1 MSEFEFIEAFHLAQT
16 WLIEAVM
23 SGVAI
28 ISAYIVAT
36 YIVGEHL
43 TKKVATGMTTIYSLF
58 LVGPLGG
65 MAAACTMM
73 INTIEQYLSAYPEG
87 WAFDEAPGV
96 GLYLTTLFPLVLTWI
111 ASLFYLHLYARR
123 DPSR

>member
-58 LVGPLGG
+58 LIGPIGG
-65 MAAACTMM
+65 VAEACRMM
-73 INTIEQYLSAYPEG
+73 INTVEQYFATYPDG
-87 WAFDEAPGV
+87 WAFVGTPGV
-96 GLYLTTLFPLVLTWI
+96 GLYYTTLLPLVLTWV
-111 ASLFYLHLYARR
+111 ASLYYLHLYVRR
-123 DPSR
+123 NGT